1 MTVIPDKQIYIPPT
15 ISAAARE
22 VLQKLVEA
30 KLYATEFPAPDDLA
44 GWEKVY
50 DAAEA
55 RNVSIAEKAL
65 AASHA
70 TVSDAQ
76 LGGVTVEDIRP
87 NGWNDNGKVLV
98 YLHGGGYCLFSA
110 RSTYPVVVPMAKAT
124 GLRIVSVNYTP
135 APRAHFEEIQQ
146 QIVSVF
152 DALLEM
158 GYAMVDIAIYGESAG
173 GALTASTVLNLR
185 DQGKGMPA
193 AAVFWSPNTDLS
205 SRDDSTVTLDPDD
218 PVLTYSTLLVT
229 GSKAYAGDVALDD
242 PRVSPLY
249 ADLSKGFS
257 PALIVVGTKEMLL
270 SSSVRFYQALEAAGQ
285 PVKLDVYE
293 GMWHA
298 FPQYG
303 LPESKVAVAKSA
315 EFIGDHL
322 NSSQT
327 QPAKEVVR

>member
-1 MTVIPDKQIYIPPT
+1 VIHDKHIYVPPT
-15 ISAAARE
+15 ISAEAQEHLKA
-22 VLQKLVEA
+22 LIDA
-30 KLYATEFPAPDDLA
+30 KLYATEFPAPDDVS

-50 DAAEA
+50 KVNEA
-55 RNVSIAEKAL
+55 RNKGVAERAL
-65 AASHA
+65 AVSRA
-70 TVSDAQ
+70 TVTELQ

-87 NGWNDNGKVLV
+87 HSWIDNGKVLV
-98 YLHGGGYCLFSA
+98 YIHGGGYCLFSA
-110 RSTYPVVVPMAKAT
+110 RSTFPLAAPMAKAT
-124 GLRIVSVNYTP
+124 GLRVVSVNYTP
-135 APRAHFEEIQQ
+135 APRAHFAEIQQ
-146 QIVSVF
+146 QIVSVI
-152 DALLEM
+152 DALLDSD
-158 GYAMVDIAIYGESAG
+158 YAMHDIAVYGESAG

-185 DQGKGMPA
+185 DQNKGMPA

-218 PVLTYSTLLVT
+218 PILTYSTLLVT
-229 GSKAYAGDVALDD
+229 GSKAYAGNVALDD

-257 PALIVVGTKEMLL
+257 PALIIVGTKEMLL

-285 PVKLDVYE
+285 AVKLDVYE

-315 EFIGDHL
+315 KFINDHL
-322 NSSQT
+322 KQ
-327 QPAKEVVR
+327 

>member
-1 MTVIPDKQIYIPPT
+1 VVPDKQIYVPPT
-15 ISAAARE
+15 ISAAAQV
-22 VLQKLVEA
+22 VLKALIEA
-30 KLYATEFPAPDDLA
+30 KEYAMQFPAPDDLA
-44 GWEKVY
+44 GWEKLY
-50 DAAEA
+50 DVAEA
-55 RNVSIAEKAL
+55 RSKDKAEKTL

-70 TVSDAQ
+70 TVTEMQ
-76 LGGVTVEDIRP
+76 MGGVTVEDIRP
-87 NGWNDNGKVLV
+87 HGWNDNGKVLV
-98 YLHGGGYCLFSA
+98 YVHGGGYCLFSA
-110 RSTYPVVVPMAKAT
+110 RSTFADAVPMATAT

-152 DALLEM
+152 DALIEA
-158 GYAMVDIAIYGESAG
+158 GHAMRDIAIYGESAG

-205 SRDDSTVTLDPDD
+205 SRDDTTVTLDPDD
-218 PVLTYSTLLVT
+218 PILTYSTLLVT

-285 PVKLDVYE
+285 SVKLDVHE

-303 LPESKVAVAKSA
+303 LPESKVAVEKSA
-315 EFIGDHL
+315 KFINDHL
-322 NSSQT
+322 HPVN
-327 QPAKEVVR
+327 VVIQEKGIVR

>member
-1 MTVIPDKQIYIPPT
+1 VVPDKQIYVPPT
-15 ISAAARE
+15 ISAEAQAELRALIE
-22 VLQKLVEA
+22 VKT
-30 KLYATEFPAPDDLA
+30 YAMQFPAPDDLA
-44 GWEKVY
+44 GWDKVY
-50 DAAEA
+50 DVVEA
-55 RNVSIAEKAL
+55 RNKDKAEKIL

-70 TVSDAQ
+70 TAVEVQ
-76 LGGVTVEDIRP
+76 MGGVTVEDIRP
-87 NGWNDNGKVLV
+87 HGWHDNGKVLV
-98 YLHGGGYCLFSA
+98 FVHGGGYCLFSA
-110 RSTYPVVVPMAKAT
+110 RSTFADTVPMAYAT
-124 GLRIVSVNYTP
+124 GLRVVSVNYTP
-135 APRAHFEEIQQ
+135 APRARFEEIQQ

-152 DALLEM
+152 DALIEA
-158 GYAMVDIAIYGESAG
+158 GYAMPDIAIYGESAG

-218 PVLTYSTLLVT
+218 PVLTYSTLLVS
-229 GSKAYAGDVALDD
+229 GSKAYAGDAALDD

-249 ADLSKGFS
+249 ADLSGGFS

-293 GMWHA
+293 GMWHV

-303 LPESKVAVAKSA
+303 LPESKVAVEKSA
-315 EFIGDHL
+315 RFINDHL
-322 NSSQT
+322 HQ
-327 QPAKEVVR
+327 

>member
-1 MTVIPDKQIYIPPT
+1 MVPDKQIYVPPT
-15 ISAAARE
+15 ISAEAQESLKALIE
-22 VLQKLVEA
+22 VKI
-30 KLYATEFPAPDDLA
+30 YATQYPAPDDLA

-50 DAAEA
+50 GVAEA
-55 RNVSIAEKAL
+55 RNKDQAEKSL

-70 TVSDAQ
+70 TATEVQ
-76 LGGVTVEDIRP
+76 MGGVTVEDIRP
-87 NGWNDNGKVLV
+87 HGWNDNGKVLV
-98 YLHGGGYCLFSA
+98 YVHGGGYCLFSA
-110 RSTYPVVVPMAKAT
+110 RSTFPVTVPMAKAT
-124 GLRIVSVNYTP
+124 GLRMVSVNYTP

-152 DALLEM
+152 DALIEA
-158 GYAMVDIAIYGESAG
+158 GYAMRDIAIYGESAG

-218 PVLTYSTLLVT
+218 PILTYSTLLVT
-229 GSKAYAGDVALDD
+229 GSKAYAGDVALND

-303 LPESKVAVAKSA
+303 LPESKIAIEKSA
-315 EFIGDHL
+315 KFINDHL
-322 NSSQT
+322 HRRIAIQ
-327 QPAKEVVR
+327 KRGFVR

>member
-1 MTVIPDKQIYIPPT
+1 MVPDKQIYIPPT
-15 ISAAARE
+15 ISAEAQV
-22 VLQKLVEA
+22 VLKALIEA
-30 KLYATEFPAPDDLA
+30 KAYAIQFPAPDDLA

-50 DAAEA
+50 DIAEA
-55 RNVSIAEKAL
+55 RKQDEAEKSL

-70 TVSDAQ
+70 TVTEVQ
-76 LGGVTVEDIRP
+76 MGGVTVEDIRP
-87 NGWNDNGKVLV
+87 HGWNDNGKVLV
-98 YLHGGGYCLFSA
+98 FLHGGGYSLFSA
-110 RSTYPVVVPMAKAT
+110 RSTFPVAVPMATAT
-124 GLRIVSVNYTP
+124 GLRMVSVNYTP
-135 APRAHFEEIQQ
+135 APRAHFEEIQR

-152 DALLEM
+152 DALIEA
-158 GYAMVDIAIYGESAG
+158 GYAMQDIAIYGESAG
-173 GALTASTVLNLR
+173 GGLTASTVLNLR

-218 PVLTYSTLLVT
+218 PILTYSTLLVT

-257 PALIVVGTKEMLL
+257 PALIVVGTKELLL

-285 PVKLDVYE
+285 SVKLDVYE
-293 GMWHA
+293 GMWHV

-303 LPESKVAVAKSA
+303 LPESKVAVEKSA
-315 EFIGDHL
+315 KFINDHL
-322 NSSQT
+322 HQ
-327 QPAKEVVR
+327 

>member
-1 MTVIPDKQIYIPPT
+1 VIPDKQIYVPPT
-15 ISAAARE
+15 ISA
-22 VLQKLVEA
+22 EA
-30 KLYATEFPAPDDLA
+30 QESLKALIKAKMYATQFPAPDDLA

-50 DAAEA
+50 DVAEA
-55 RNVSIAEKAL
+55 RSKDLAEKSL

-70 TVSDAQ
+70 TVTEVQ
-76 LGGVTVEDIRP
+76 MGGVTVEDIRP
-87 NGWNDNGKVLV
+87 HGWNDNGKVLV
-98 YLHGGGYCLFSA
+98 YVHGGGYCLFSA
-110 RSTYPVVVPMAKAT
+110 RSTFGVAAPMARAT

-135 APRAHFEEIQQ
+135 APRAHFEQIQQ

-152 DALLEM
+152 DALIEA
-158 GYAMVDIAIYGESAG
+158 GYAMRDIAIYGESAG

-193 AAVFWSPNTDLS
+193 AAVFWSPNTDLT

-218 PVLTYSTLLVT
+218 PILTYSTLLLS
-229 GSKAYAGDVALDD
+229 GSKAYAGEVALDD

-285 PVKLDVYE
+285 SVKLDVNE

-303 LPESKVAVAKSA
+303 LPESKVAVEKSA
-315 EFIGDHL
+315 KFINDHL
-322 NSSQT
+322 HQ
-327 QPAKEVVR
+327 

>member
-1 MTVIPDKQIYIPPT
+1 VVPDKQIYVPPT
-15 ISAAARE
+15 ISAQAQESLKALIE
-22 VLQKLVEA
+22 V
-30 KLYATEFPAPDDLA
+30 KLYATQYPAPDDLA

-50 DAAEA
+50 DLAEA
-55 RNVSIAEKAL
+55 RNKDEAEKSL

-70 TVSDAQ
+70 TATETQ
-76 LGGVTVEDIRP
+76 MGGVTVEDIRP
-87 NGWNDNGKVLV
+87 HGWNDNGKVLV

-110 RSTYPVVVPMAKAT
+110 RSTFALAAPMAEAT

-152 DALLEM
+152 DALIEA
-158 GYAMVDIAIYGESAG
+158 GYAMRDIAIYGESAG
-173 GALTASTVLNLR
+173 GALTASTVLNVR

-205 SRDDSTVTLDPDD
+205 SRDDSTVTLDPAD
-218 PVLTYSTLLVT
+218 PILTYSALLVT
-229 GSKAYAGDVALDD
+229 GSRAYAGDVALDD

-303 LPESKVAVAKSA
+303 LPESKVAVEKSA
-315 EFIGDHL
+315 TFINDHL
-322 NSSQT
+322 H
-327 QPAKEVVR
+327 R

>member
-1 MTVIPDKQIYIPPT
+1 
-15 ISAAARE
+15 
-22 VLQKLVEA
+22 
-30 KLYATEFPAPDDLA
+30 
-44 GWEKVY
+44 VY
-50 DAAEA
+50 
-55 RNVSIAEKAL
+55 V
-65 AASHA
+65 
-70 TVSDAQ
+70 
-76 LGGVTVEDIRP
+76 
-87 NGWNDNGKVLV
+87 
-98 YLHGGGYCLFSA
+98 HGGGYCLFSA
-110 RSTYPVVVPMAKAT
+110 RSTFGVAAPMARAT

-135 APRAHFEEIQQ
+135 APRAHFEQIQQ

-152 DALLEM
+152 DALIEA
-158 GYAMVDIAIYGESAG
+158 GYAMRDIAIYGESAG
-173 GALTASTVLNLR
+173 GGLTASTVLNLR

-218 PVLTYSTLLVT
+218 PILTYSTLLVS

-257 PALIVVGTKEMLL
+257 PALIVVGTKELLL

-285 PVKLDVYE
+285 TVKLDVHE

-303 LPESKVAVAKSA
+303 LPESKVAVEKSA
-315 EFIGDHL
+315 KFINDHL
-322 NSSQT
+322 NQ
-327 QPAKEVVR
+327 

>member
-1 MTVIPDKQIYIPPT
+1 MIQDKQIYIPPT
-15 ISAAARE
+15 ISA
-22 VLQKLVEA
+22 EA
-30 KLYATEFPAPDDLA
+30 KQVLKALIEARMYAVRFPAPDDLA

-50 DAAEA
+50 QAGEA
-55 RNVSIAEKAL
+55 RSHDQAGRSL

-70 TVSDAQ
+70 TVTETE

-87 NGWNDNGKVLV
+87 RGWTDNGKVLV
-98 YLHGGGYCLFSA
+98 YVHGGGYTLFSA
-110 RSTYPVVVPMAKAT
+110 RSTFPVALPMAKAT

-152 DALLEM
+152 DALIEA
-158 GYAMVDIAIYGESAG
+158 GYAMRDIAIYGESAG

-218 PVLTYSTLLVT
+218 PILTYATLLVT

-242 PRVSPLY
+242 PRVSPLN

-285 PVKLDVYE
+285 SVKLDVYE
-293 GMWHA
+293 GMWHV

-303 LPESKVAVAKSA
+303 LPESKVAVEKSA
-315 EFIGDHL
+315 KFVNDHL
-322 NSSQT
+322 HQ
-327 QPAKEVVR
+327 

>member
-1 MTVIPDKQIYIPPT
+1 MIQDKQIYVPPT
-15 ISAAARE
+15 ISAEAQVA
-22 VLQKLVEA
+22 LKALIEA
-30 KLYATEFPAPDDLA
+30 KAYTIQFPAPDDLA

-50 DAAEA
+50 EVAEA
-55 RNVSIAEKAL
+55 HNQDKVEKSL

-70 TVSDAQ
+70 TVTE
-76 LGGVTVEDIRP
+76 LEMGGVGVEDTRP
-87 NGWNDNGKVLV
+87 HGWEDNGKVLV
-98 YLHGGGYCLFSA
+98 FVHGGGYSLFSA
-110 RSTYPVVVPMAKAT
+110 RSTFPVAVPMANAT
-124 GLRIVSVNYTP
+124 GLRLVSVNYTP

-152 DALLEM
+152 DALIGA
-158 GYAMVDIAIYGESAG
+158 GYAMRDIAIYGESAG
-173 GALTASTVLNLR
+173 GGLTASTVLNLR
-185 DQGKGMPA
+185 DQGKGLPA

-205 SRDDSTVTLDPDD
+205 SRDDTTVTLDPDD

-285 PVKLDVYE
+285 SVKLDVYE
-293 GMWHA
+293 GMWHV

-303 LPESKVAVAKSA
+303 LPESKVAVEKSA
-315 EFIGDHL
+315 KFINDHL
-322 NSSQT
+322 HQ
-327 QPAKEVVR
+327 